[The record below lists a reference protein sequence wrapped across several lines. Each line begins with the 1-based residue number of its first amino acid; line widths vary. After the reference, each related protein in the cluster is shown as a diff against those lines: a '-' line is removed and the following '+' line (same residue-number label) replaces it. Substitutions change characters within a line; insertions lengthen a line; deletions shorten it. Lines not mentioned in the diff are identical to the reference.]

1 MRTLTAAFAL
11 ALALAMAPQAATAQQ
26 PQAICPEGRTL
37 QGTCVNPVLAQAA
50 RTIANVRGQSRL
62 SYFILPVLPSQ
73 DNAARDPT
81 LRNLRAFY
89 EIDVVHP

>member
-1 MRTLTAAFAL
+1 MRNVIAAIGLVLTIAPAA
-11 ALALAMAPQAATAQQ
+11 AQV
-26 PQAICPEGRTL
+26 ACPEGRTL
-37 QGTCVNPVLAQAA
+37 QGTCVNSALAATA
-50 RTIANVRGQSRL
+50 RTIANVRGASRL

-73 DNAARDPT
+73 DNATRDPT

>member
-1 MRTLTAAFAL
+1 MRNVI
-11 ALALAMAPQAATAQQ
+11 AATGLVLTIAPAAAQV
-26 PQAICPEGRTL
+26 ACPEGRTL
-37 QGTCVNPVLAQAA
+37 QGTCVNPALAATA
-50 RTIANVRGQSRL
+50 RTIANVRGASRL

-73 DNAARDPT
+73 DNATRDPT

>member
-1 MRTLTAAFAL
+1 MTRTVKIAL
-11 ALALAMAPQAATAQQ
+11 LSSLLLVPAMASAQTV
-26 PQAICPEGRTL
+26 CPEGRTQ
-37 QGTCVNPVLAQAA
+37 QGTCVNPTLATAA

>member
-1 MRTLTAAFAL
+1 MNSAL
-11 ALALAMAPQAATAQQ
+11 AAT
-26 PQAICPEGRTL
+26 
-37 QGTCVNPVLAQAA
+37 A
-50 RTIANVRGQSRL
+50 RTIANVRGASRL

-73 DNAARDPT
+73 DNATRDPT

>member
-1 MRTLTAAFAL
+1 MRNVIAAIGLVLTIAPAA
-11 ALALAMAPQAATAQQ
+11 AQV
-26 PQAICPEGRTL
+26 ACPEGRTF
-37 QGTCVNPVLAQAA
+37 QGTCVNPALAATA
-50 RTIANVRGQSRL
+50 RTIANVRGASRL

-73 DNAARDPT
+73 DNATRDPT

>member
-1 MRTLTAAFAL
+1 MNRLAKIAIVSALLAVPTAAS
-11 ALALAMAPQAATAQQ
+11 AQTV
-26 PQAICPEGRTL
+26 CPEGRTRE
-37 QGTCVNPVLAQAA
+37 GTCVNPALAIAA

-73 DNAARDPT
+73 DQSSRDPT

>member
-1 MRTLTAAFAL
+1 MRTMIAAFGLVL
-11 ALALAMAPQAATAQQ
+11 ALMPQTAQAQQAQ
-26 PQAICPEGRTL
+26 PVCPEGRTL
-37 QGTCVNPVLAQAA
+37 QGTCVNPALAQAA

-62 SYFILPVLPSQ
+62 SYFLLPVLPTQ